1 MEFLASSGL
10 LLPLGLAV
18 SFWLITSKRFRKQN
32 GEVIS
37 QYVSS
42 NLKGLA
48 NSSKMANQLAFQE
61 FKEELKEYDVSA
73 DQASAELSAWENK

>member
-1 MEFLASSGL
+1 MEFLATSGL

-48 NSSKMANQLAFQE
+48 NSSKMSNQLAFQE

>member
-18 SFWLITSKRFRKQN
+18 AFWLITSKRFRKQN
-32 GEVIS
+32 GEVVS
-37 QYVSS
+37 QYVTS

-48 NSSKMANQLAFQE
+48 NSAKMSNQLAFQE
-61 FKEELKEYDVSA
+61 FKEELKEYGISA
-73 DQASAELSAWENK
+73 EQASDELKTCENK

>member
-10 LLPLGLAV
+10 LLPLGLAIA
-18 SFWLITSKRFRKQN
+18 FWLITSKRFRKQN

-48 NSSKMANQLAFQE
+48 NSSKMSNQLAFQE
-61 FKEELKEYDVSA
+61 FKEELKEYNVSTAQAA
-73 DQASAELSAWENK
+73 DELSAWEAK